1 MWCKVLGSIP
11 STTRKKLCRK
21 RPRMSVC
28 TCMVFSLNLVTLL
41 CYTLIRV
48 LLYHASQPR
57 GTVPI
62 CTLLLPELV
71 LSLILTSLVMGL
83 LSGYRFLFLLMYPL
97 AAQRALMR
105 KKCNHILLKVLAELQ

>member
-1 MWCKVLGSIP
+1 
-11 STTRKKLCRK
+11 
-21 RPRMSVC
+21 MSVC
-28 TCMVFSLNLVTLL
+28 MCMVFSLNLFTLL

-48 LLYHASQPR
+48 LLYHLNPEALF
-57 GTVPI
+57 PI

-83 LSGYRFLFLLMYPL
+83 LSGYRLLFLLMYSL